1 MEIRVKNYLYG
12 CRMQLRNVLLKC
24 RKEPYYK
31 MADGR
36 DNGLP
41 EIDGESPSEFADCS
55 VRISN
60 DISGKKMKQILFDF
74 SKNRKY
80 NLIFDS

>member
-1 MEIRVKNYLYG
+1 
-12 CRMQLRNVLLKC
+12 MQLRNVLLKC

-36 DNGLP
+36 GNGLP
-41 EIDGESPSEFADCS
+41 KIDGESPSEFADCS

-60 DISGKKMKQILFDF
+60 DISGKKMNVKDEAKFV
-74 SKNRKY
+74 
-80 NLIFDS
+80 

>member
-1 MEIRVKNYLYG
+1 
-12 CRMQLRNVLLKC
+12 
-24 RKEPYYK
+24 

-41 EIDGESPSEFADCS
+41 KIDGESPSEFADCS

-80 NLIFDS
+80 NNYKRVASKRKSSLPVIRFLLLK